1 MTCWPSLN
9 TWFIDLIWTRGHWF
23 QKFGRVHHGHH
34 NYAFRGYVFPPAVE
48 ENRANFL
55 RSNTFYV
62 MQTLASPKGLNPKPR
77 RQEFHNFSEAL
88 SEHHNHNSDLSFFL
102 LLLCKKKVNTLL
114 LYGFICP
121 LNPLIKGPRISQIN
135 EGL

>member
-34 NYAFRGYVFPPAVE
+34 NYAFRGYVFSPAVE

-62 MQTLASPKGLNPKPR
+62 MQTLASPKGLNPGARNITISVKRFP
-77 RQEFHNFSEAL
+77 NTITT
-88 SEHHNHNSDLSFFL
+88 NSDLSFFL